1 MLQKRFAGLAATVIA
16 CLFWAGTASAQGI
29 TGSAHDFSGENWSG
43 GAICIVCHT
52 PHDSDPT
59 VAAEAPLWHHA
70 LTQETF
76 TLYSSTSLQGTVS
89 ATLNTRSVL
98 CLSCHDGV
106 TALDSFGGTTGN
118 TVMTGDAVL
127 DTDLS
132 NDHPVSIT
140 YTATTAA
147 NDGALSD
154 PTTTTVPI
162 SGTTI
167 QQYMLS
173 GGDSVECSSCHD
185 VHNGTGFG
193 ALLKVDNTG
202 SQLCLTCHRK

>member
-1 MLQKRFAGLAATVIA
+1 MIKTRLAGLGAAAVA
-16 CLFWAGTASAQGI
+16 GLLWAGIASAQGI
-29 TGSAHDFSGENWSG
+29 TGSDHDFSAENWSG

-59 VAAEAPLWHHA
+59 VAAEAPLWNHA
-70 LTQETF
+70 LTAETF

-89 ATLNTRSVL
+89 ATLNTRSIL

-106 TALDSFGGTTGN
+106 TALDSFGGTTGG
-118 TVMTGDAVL
+118 TVMTGGAVL

-147 NDGALSD
+147 NDGGLSD
-154 PTTTTVPI
+154 PTTTNVPI

-185 VHNGTGFG
+185 VHNSTGFG
-193 ALLKVDNTG
+193 ALLKVDNAG
-202 SQLCLTCHRK
+202 SQLCLTCHTK